1 MLEIDGISVDVL
13 KDGNSK
19 RVLEGASLSVKPGK
33 VHALMGPNGSGKSTL
48 LYAVAGHP
56 GYRVAAGRITM
67 DGEDI
72 SAMSP
77 EERALKGLL
86 LGFQNPVE
94 LPGVRLS
101 ALLLVSYNKRNGGGR
116 TMLEVRDPKF
126 ISKMRETA
134 RSLGLDPEFL
144 NREVNVGFSG
154 GERKRAELL
163 QAVLLRPRY
172 LLLDEPDSG
181 LDVDGVRTVAQAV
194 KDLAAAGAGVLL
206 VTHYTRIL
214 HHVVPDEVT
223 LLVDGRIAGR
233 GGPELAESIER
244 NGYASLRGRS

>member
-1 MLEIDGISVDVL
+1 
-13 KDGNSK
+13 
-19 RVLEGASLSVKPGK
+19 
-33 VHALMGPNGSGKSTL
+33 
-48 LYAVAGHP
+48 
-56 GYRVAAGRITM
+56 
-67 DGEDI
+67 
-72 SAMSP
+72 
-77 EERALKGLL
+77 
-86 LGFQNPVE
+86 GFQNPVE

-163 QAVLLRPRY
+163 QAVLLRPKY

-194 KDLAAAGAGVLL
+194 KDLAAEGVGVLL